1 MITLNKYFFSFNISS
16 LFYSHLLILSIFP
29 KKSSISTIL
38 RIVTLLKSYPYSY
51 TKKENS
57 FRKIFNETPS
67 NQQKLNV
74 LERQRDRH
82 CRKMAVRL
90 HHFRR
95 SRESFTGAK
104 HSERQIQWILTTD
117 SFFRKMAEGRARKAG
132 ENRYPIDSSS

>member
-16 LFYSHLLILSIFP
+16 LFYSHLLILNILP
-29 KKSSISTIL
+29 KKSSTSTIL

-67 NQQKLNV
+67 NRRKLNV
-74 LERQRDRH
+74 LSRDRH

-132 ENRYPIDSSS
+132 ENRYPIDFSS